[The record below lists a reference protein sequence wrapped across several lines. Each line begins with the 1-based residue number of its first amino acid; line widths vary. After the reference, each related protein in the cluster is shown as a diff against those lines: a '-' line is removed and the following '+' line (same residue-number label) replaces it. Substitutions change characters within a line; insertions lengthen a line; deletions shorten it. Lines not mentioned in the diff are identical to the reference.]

1 MNQTSQGKL
10 NRKPWVILLS
20 GTSGSGK
27 TTLARALQQR
37 LSSQSRPFLNM
48 EADELVPHLSKSW
61 PTTQDPSRAFS
72 RALRRAIAAFAD
84 EGLDII
90 VDGLLPY
97 GDPDGIADTLALFG
111 RYRLCYVGVHCDL
124 EVLEQRERHRPNRV
138 AGWARQQFT
147 DLHKDANYDLE
158 VDTTCTAADE
168 NAERILQHLI
178 DQDPSLVCLDT
189 R

>member
-1 MNQTSQGKL
+1 
-10 NRKPWVILLS
+10 
-20 GTSGSGK
+20 
-27 TTLARALQQR
+27 
-37 LSSQSRPFLNM
+37 M

-61 PTTQDPSRAFS
+61 PTTLDPSRAFS

-124 EVLEQRERHRPNRV
+124 EVLEQAE
-138 AGWARQQFT
+138 G
-147 DLHKDANYDLE
+147 DLE
-158 VDTTCTAADE
+158 VT
-168 NAERILQHLI
+168 
-178 DQDPSLVCLDT
+178 
-189 R
+189 